1 MQTKLPNSFLSS
13 LANQASRLSEHVRY
27 RATLICFRDAVRVKA
42 GMDGCD
48 DDRVPIVDAED
59 NNDGAN
65 ERDPLP
71 GLSYRK
77 ERLGI

>member
-1 MQTKLPNSFLSS
+1 
-13 LANQASRLSEHVRY
+13 
-27 RATLICFRDAVRVKA
+27 
-42 GMDGCD
+42 MDGCD

-65 ERDPLP
+65 ERDHSP

-77 ERLGI
+77 ERLGISGFLFFVQQFLAGNLQKDTIARMEMCSHLKE